1 MAAHRKPS
9 PYRERSFRE
18 AAGAPSDA
26 LTHDISGAMHPMHR
40 ELARRITVG
49 MTAGP
54 QAEQQQWSR
63 PSRMAFIFYAAV
75 GSWGLIGLAVYTAV
89 RLV

>member
-9 PYRERSFRE
+9 PYRERSLRE
-18 AAGAPSDA
+18 SPGVLSDS
-26 LTHDISGAMHPMHR
+26 LSHDISGSMHPMHL

-49 MTAGP
+49 MTASPVAG
-54 QAEQQQWSR
+54 QQQWSR
-63 PSRMAFIFYAAV
+63 PSRMAFIFYAAI
-75 GSWGLIGLAVYTAV
+75 GSWGLVGLAVYTAV